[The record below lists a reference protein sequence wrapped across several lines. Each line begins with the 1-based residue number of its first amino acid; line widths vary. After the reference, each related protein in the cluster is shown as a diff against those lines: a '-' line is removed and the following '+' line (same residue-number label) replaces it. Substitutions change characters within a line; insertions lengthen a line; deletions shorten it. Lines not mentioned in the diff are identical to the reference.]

1 MVMKKLLNTFI
12 AFALMLVAATG
23 AQAQGKF
30 DPSWKE
36 KLMSEKV
43 AFLTMELDLTPEE
56 AQALWPVYNMIR
68 KNLDNAIHEVMMSHK
83 QLSEAVEANKPKKDI
98 AVLLD
103 KHLQAKAQQDKIEQE
118 AAESYKAV
126 LPVEKVAKLYVAE
139 EKFRRQYIHKL
150 QQRQEPKK

>member
-1 MVMKKLLNTFI
+1 MKKLLNTFI
-12 AFALMLVAATG
+12 AFVLLFMAAAG

-56 AQALWPVYNMIR
+56 AQALWPVYNKIR
-68 KNLDNAIHEVMMSHK
+68 KELDIAIHEVMKSHK
-83 QLSEAVEANKPKKDI
+83 ELSEAVEANKPKKEI
-98 AVLLD
+98 SALLD
-103 KHLQAKAQQDKIEQE
+103 KHLQAKSHQDKVEQE

-150 QQRQEPKK
+150 QQRPEPKK